1 MPDTLLD
8 VRGITKRFPGNV
20 ALDDVSL
27 RVDRGEIVALL
38 GHNGSGKS
46 TLVKVLSGLY
56 AADAGEIVRGA
67 HETPTALHFIH
78 QNLGLIPA
86 LTVIENLDL
95 GVRPA
100 AGGLLPFHRR
110 RERQRVGALLAEFGG
125 DIDVDAPVS
134 ALTAA
139 QQTIVAIARAFDG
152 WVDGDNVIV
161 LDEPT
166 AALHGDEV
174 DVLQRA
180 VRAVA
185 ARGAGVIYISHR
197 LGEVVDL
204 ADRVIVLR
212 NGVVVAQRARGDFD
226 RQTLVQLIAG
236 AELAAE
242 FEHRAPQRSAL
253 RLRVR
258 GLRTADLAGVD
269 LDAYAGEVLGISGL
283 IGSGMEQLG
292 SAVFGAIP
300 AEGSVQVD
308 DAVVPRLRPQRS
320 IRAGVAFVP
329 ADRRE
334 RGSIGAFVAR
344 ENITLPRMSDL
355 RSGWGAISA
364 RRERRDVDEWMTR
377 VRVLPSGFAEQ
388 RFDLFS
394 GGNQQKIVLAK
405 WLRLHPRVLLLD
417 EPTQGVDAGAQAE
430 IYELL
435 AQAARDGAAVIVSSS
450 DTKELAAI
458 CDRVVVLREGRVVGE
473 FDRAALSE
481 TALVRA
487 VIDESTPPIE
497 TRTA

>member
-1 MPDTLLD
+1 M
-8 VRGITKRFPGNV
+8 F
-20 ALDDVSL
+20 
-27 RVDRGEIVALL
+27 
-38 GHNGSGKS
+38 
-46 TLVKVLSGLY
+46 
-56 AADAGEIVRGA
+56 AAS
-67 HETPTALHFIH
+67 
-78 QNLGLIPA
+78 
-86 LTVIENLDL
+86 
-95 GVRPA
+95 
-100 AGGLLPFHRR
+100 
-110 RERQRVGALLAEFGG
+110 
-125 DIDVDAPVS
+125 APP
-134 ALTAA
+134 
-139 QQTIVAIARAFDG
+139 IWR
-152 WVDGDNVIV
+152 
-161 LDEPT
+161 
-166 AALHGDEV
+166 
-174 DVLQRA
+174 
-180 VRAVA
+180 
-185 ARGAGVIYISHR
+185 
-197 LGEVVDL
+197 
-204 ADRVIVLR
+204 
-212 NGVVVAQRARGDFD
+212 
-226 RQTLVQLIAG
+226 
-236 AELAAE
+236 
-242 FEHRAPQRSAL
+242 
-253 RLRVR
+253 
-258 GLRTADLAGVD
+258 GVD